1 MLTKLKSMLRKR
13 PYLPAIVAGVIWN
26 AFWGRENL
34 LAIGSSAFI
43 VGLCVGLFGI
53 TRWQG
58 LFTKFP
64 MAFACFAFVALCVDI
79 VGRALGQ
86 REANLY
92 SLLILVMLVYSS
104 PLIFVGELV
113 GWIVNA
119 ISLRVAENKEN

>member
-1 MLTKLKSMLRKR
+1 MLTKLKSLLRKR

-43 VGLCVGLFGI
+43 VGLCVGLFGV

-58 LFTKFP
+58 LFTNFP
-64 MAFACFAFVALCVDI
+64 VALACFAFVALCVDI
-79 VGRALGQ
+79 AGRALGQ

-92 SLLILVMLVYSS
+92 SLLVLVMFVYSS
-104 PLIFVGELV
+104 PLVFVGELA
-113 GWIVNA
+113 GWIANA
-119 ISLRVAENKEN
+119 ISLRAAAKKEQ